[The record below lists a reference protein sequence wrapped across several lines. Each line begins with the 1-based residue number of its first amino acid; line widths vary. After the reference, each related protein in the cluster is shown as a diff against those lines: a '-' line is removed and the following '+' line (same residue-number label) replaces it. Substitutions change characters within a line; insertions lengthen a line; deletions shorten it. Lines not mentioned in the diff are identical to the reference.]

1 MKSLFRMFLPLLA
14 LGGAM
19 AAGLI
24 VGRSDLPLPSWLLGA
39 MASVT
44 KARSAGAAS
53 EPAPAG
59 PVIYYRDPDG
69 LAAFSAVP
77 AKTASGKDYLPVRAS
92 QDIQFD
98 RPAQVAGQPPETSE
112 RAAAGPKRIKFYR
125 NPMGLPDT
133 SPTPKKDSMGMDYL
147 PVFDGEEEDGNTVKV
162 SAGKLQK
169 AGVRSEPVV
178 LAPLGM
184 PLRAPGTIQLDERRV
199 SVVALRFEGFVE
211 AVEDV
216 TTGGVVRKG
225 QPLMKIYGPAL
236 SSAAAEYLSVLNGRA
251 SGGAI
256 TSQALTGARRRLEN
270 LAVPDSA
277 MSAIERTREVP
288 AALTWPAPQDGVILE
303 RMAVNGM
310 RAAPGEVLFR
320 VADISVMWAL
330 IDLAERDLSMVAVG
344 QKVTVSPRGM
354 RGKSFSGKITLV
366 YPQINKETRT
376 GRVRVELANPGGAL
390 MPDMYVEA
398 EIDTGSDK
406 PVLSVADS
414 AVIDSG
420 TRQIVLIDKGEG
432 RFEPREVKLGQRGAG
447 RVEIMEGV
455 TTDDSVVV
463 SANFLIDA
471 ESNLKA
477 ALQGLD
483 SGEKQP

>member
-1 MKSLFRMFLPLLA
+1 M
-14 LGGAM
+14 
-19 AAGLI
+19 
-24 VGRSDLPLPSWLLGA
+24 
-39 MASVT
+39 
-44 KARSAGAAS
+44 
-53 EPAPAG
+53 
-59 PVIYYRDPDG
+59 
-69 LAAFSAVP
+69 
-77 AKTASGKDYLPVRAS
+77 
-92 QDIQFD
+92 
-98 RPAQVAGQPPETSE
+98 
-112 RAAAGPKRIKFYR
+112 
-125 NPMGLPDT
+125 
-133 SPTPKKDSMGMDYL
+133 
-147 PVFDGEEEDGNTVKV
+147 
-162 SAGKLQK
+162 
-169 AGVRSEPVV
+169 RSEPVV

-256 TSQALTGARRRLEN
+256 TTQALTGARRRLEN

-320 VADISVMWAL
+320 VADISSVWAL
-330 IDLAERDLSMVAVG
+330 IDLAERDLSMVSVG

-354 RGKSFSGKITLV
+354 RGKSFFGKITLV

-376 GRVRVELANPGGAL
+376 GRVRVELANPDGAL

-420 TRQIVLIDKGEG
+420 ARQIVLIDKGEG

>member
-1 MKSLFRMFLPLLA
+1 
-14 LGGAM
+14 
-19 AAGLI
+19 
-24 VGRSDLPLPSWLLGA
+24 
-39 MASVT
+39 
-44 KARSAGAAS
+44 
-53 EPAPAG
+53 
-59 PVIYYRDPDG
+59 
-69 LAAFSAVP
+69 
-77 AKTASGKDYLPVRAS
+77 
-92 QDIQFD
+92 
-98 RPAQVAGQPPETSE
+98 
-112 RAAAGPKRIKFYR
+112 
-125 NPMGLPDT
+125 
-133 SPTPKKDSMGMDYL
+133 
-147 PVFDGEEEDGNTVKV
+147 
-162 SAGKLQK
+162 
-169 AGVRSEPVV
+169 
-178 LAPLGM
+178 
-184 PLRAPGTIQLDERRV
+184 
-199 SVVALRFEGFVE
+199 
-211 AVEDV
+211 
-216 TTGGVVRKG
+216 
-225 QPLMKIYGPAL
+225 
-236 SSAAAEYLSVLNGRA
+236 
-251 SGGAI
+251 
-256 TSQALTGARRRLEN
+256 LEN

>member
-1 MKSLFRMFLPLLA
+1 MRNLFRFLVLILA
-14 LGGAM
+14 LAGA
-19 AAGLI
+19 AAVGVVL
-24 VGRSDLPLPSWLLGA
+24 GRSDMPRPSWLSGA
-39 MASVT
+39 MASLT
-44 KARSAGAAS
+44 KSPAVGAVA
-53 EPAPAG
+53 EPTPIG

-77 AKTASGKDYLPVRAS
+77 AKTAAGKDYLPVRAS
-92 QDIQFD
+92 EDIQFEKL
-98 RPAQVAGQPPETSE
+98 PAAPEQA
-112 RAAAGPKRIKFYR
+112 AAAGPKRIKFYR

-169 AGVRSEPVV
+169 VGVRSEPVEF
-178 LAPLGM
+178 APLTM

-199 SVVALRFEGFVE
+199 SVVALRFEGFVD

-251 SGGAI
+251 TGGAI
-256 TSQALTGARRRLEN
+256 TTQALTGARRRLEN
-270 LAVPDSA
+270 LAVPESA
-277 MSAIERTREVP
+277 MSVIERTREVP

-344 QKVTVSPRGM
+344 QLVRVSPRGM
-354 RGKSFSGKITLV
+354 QGKTFAGKIALV

-376 GRVRVELANPGGAL
+376 GRVRVELANPDGAL

-398 EIDTGSDK
+398 QIATGSER
-406 PVLSVADS
+406 PVLTVADNS
-414 AVIDSG
+414 VIDSG
-420 TRQIVLIDKGEG
+420 ARQIVLIDKGEG
-432 RFEPREVKLGQRGAG
+432 RFEPRKVKIGRRGSG
-447 RVEIMEGV
+447 RVELLEGI
-455 TTDDSVVV
+455 TAEDKVVV

>member
-1 MKSLFRMFLPLLA
+1 VKKLFTLVAVILA
-14 LGGAM
+14 IA
-19 AAGLI
+19 AAG
-24 VGRSDLPLPSWLLGA
+24 VVGVVAGRSDMPLPPWLIGA
-39 MASVT
+39 KVSIA
-44 KARSAGAAS
+44 KAGT
-53 EPAPAG
+53 EPAGTG
-59 PVIYYRDPDG
+59 PIVYYRDPDG

-77 AKTASGKDYLPVRAS
+77 TKTSAGKAYLPVRAS
-92 QDIQFD
+92 QDIQFEK
-98 RPAQVAGQPPETSE
+98 PLENAEKQ
-112 RAAAGPKRIKFYR
+112 AAAAPDAKRIKFYR

-147 PVFDGEEEDGNTVKV
+147 PVYAGEEEDGSTVKV

-199 SVVALRFEGFVE
+199 SVVALRFEGFIE
-211 AVEDV
+211 AVENV
-216 TTGGVVRKG
+216 TTGSTVRKG
-225 QPLMKIYGPAL
+225 QPLMRVYGPAL
-236 SSAAAEYLSVLNGRA
+236 SSAAAEYVSVLNGRA
-251 SGGAI
+251 DGPIPAQG
-256 TSQALTGARRRLEN
+256 LKGARRRLEN
-270 LAVPDSA
+270 LAVPDAALST
-277 MSAIERTREVP
+277 IERTREVP
-288 AALTWPAPQDGVILE
+288 IAIAWPAPQDGVILE
-303 RMAVNGM
+303 RAAVNGM
-310 RAAPGEVLFR
+310 RAAPGDVLFKI
-320 VADISVMWAL
+320 ADTSVIWAQ
-330 IDLAERDLSMVAVG
+330 IDLAERDLGMAAVG
-344 QKVTVSPRGM
+344 QEVTVSPRGM
-354 RGKSFSGKITLV
+354 RGKNFAGKIALV

-376 GRVRVELANPGGAL
+376 GRVRVELANPDGAL

-398 EIDTGSDK
+398 QIATGTDK

-420 TRQIVLIDKGEG
+420 ARQIVLIDKGEG
-432 RFEPREVKLGQRGAG
+432 RFEPREVKLGRRGAG

-455 TTDDSVVV
+455 AAEDKVVV

>member
-1 MKSLFRMFLPLLA
+1 MRKPFRLA
-14 LGGAM
+14 SIILAIA
-19 AAGLI
+19 AAGVLG
-24 VGRSDLPLPSWLLGA
+24 VMAGRSDMPLPGWLPGA
-39 MASVT
+39 KVSIA
-44 KARSAGAAS
+44 KAGA
-53 EPAPAG
+53 EPAGTG

-69 LAAFSAVP
+69 LAAFSDVP
-77 AKTASGKDYLPVRAS
+77 TKTSAGKAYLPVRAS
-92 QDIQFD
+92 QDIQFEK
-98 RPAQVAGQPPETSE
+98 PPENVE
-112 RAAAGPKRIKFYR
+112 KQAAAAPDAKRIKFYR

-147 PVFDGEEEDGNTVKV
+147 PVYDGEEVDGSTVKV

-169 AGVRSEPVV
+169 AGVRSEPVA

-199 SVVALRFEGFVE
+199 SVVALRFEGFIE
-211 AVEDV
+211 AVENV
-216 TTGGVVRKG
+216 TTGSTVRKG
-225 QPLMKIYGPAL
+225 QPLMRVYGPAL
-236 SSAAAEYLSVLNGRA
+236 SSAAAEYVSVLNGRA
-251 SGGAI
+251 DGPIPAQG
-256 TSQALTGARRRLEN
+256 LKGARRRLEN
-270 LAVPDSA
+270 LAVPDAALST
-277 MSAIERTREVP
+277 IERTREVP
-288 AALTWPAPQDGVILE
+288 IAIAWPAPQDGVILE
-303 RMAVNGM
+303 REAVNGM
-310 RAAPGEVLFR
+310 RAAPGDVLFKI
-320 VADISVMWAL
+320 ADTSVIWAQ
-330 IDLAERDLSMVAVG
+330 IDLAERDLGMAAVG
-344 QKVTVSPRGM
+344 QEVTVSPRGM
-354 RGKSFSGKITLV
+354 RGKTFAGKIALV

-376 GRVRVELANPGGAL
+376 GRVRVELANPDGAL

-398 EIDTGSDK
+398 QIATGTDK

-420 TRQIVLIDKGEG
+420 ARQIVLIDKGEG
-432 RFEPREVKLGQRGAG
+432 RFEPREVKLGRRGAG

-455 TTDDSVVV
+455 AAEDKVVV